1 MTAALPRF
9 HSRTSGRERQEDLEA
24 ACLHPAA
31 ALAARTRGRERAE
44 AACTLRTAFQLDRDR
59 ILHAKAFRRLKH
71 KTQVFIA
78 PEGDHYRTRLTHTL
92 EVAQISRTVARALGL
107 NEDLTEAIGLGHDLG
122 HAPFGHAGE
131 RVLDELHRPDGF
143 RHNEQSVRVVEH
155 LEPMNLTWEVRD
167 GILHH
172 TGPDRPATLEGQIVK
187 ICDRV
192 AYLNHD
198 LDDAIRAG
206 ILREEELPPWVAP
219 TFGAT
224 RGSRI
229 TTMVNDMVASSD
241 LEAGDIR
248 LSDALLDP
256 FLELR
261 AFMFKR
267 VYTGS
272 RAKQEESKAMGVVQR
287 LYERFV
293 GEPEVL
299 ACSLGR
305 PVTTDAARQEAVDFI
320 AGMTDRF
327 ALAVFARLYLPTP
340 WRLADESATMG
351 A

>member
-1 MTAALPRF
+1 MTAALPRPRSNF
-9 HSRTSGRERQEDLEA
+9 SGRERQEALEA

-31 ALAARTRGRERAE
+31 SLAARTRGRDRDEQP
-44 AACTLRTAFQLDRDR
+44 CDMRTAFQLDRDR

-131 RVLDELHRPDGF
+131 RVLDELHQPDGF

-172 TGPDRPATLEGQIVK
+172 TGPERPATLEGQIVK

-192 AYLNHD
+192 AYMNHD

-206 ILREEELPPWVAP
+206 ILRDDDLPTWVRP

-224 RGSRI
+224 RGARI
-229 TTMVNDMVASSD
+229 TTMVRDLVAASA
-241 LEAGDIR
+241 LEEGEIR
-248 LSDALLDP
+248 MSEALHDP
-256 FLELR
+256 FLEFR

-272 RAKQEESKAMGVVQR
+272 RAKQEEGKAMGIVQR

-293 GEPEVL
+293 AEPETL
-299 ACSLGR
+299 ASGLGR
-305 PVTTDAARQEAVDFI
+305 PVPADEVPRAAVDFI
-320 AGMTDRF
+320 AGMTDRY
-327 ALAVFARLYLPTP
+327 ALAMFERLYLPTP
-340 WRLADESATMG
+340 WRLADESATMR